1 MAVTSDVNF
10 KYEKKNQFS
19 GQNAKVQFS
28 VTERSN
34 LIGCTGAINRLV
46 KQYYFTLQYKSS
58 QLVKNKIEF
67 HFNFYRICMSSIV
80 LVPNKAI

>member
-34 LIGCTGAINRLV
+34 LIGCTARV
-46 KQYYFTLQYKSS
+46 
-58 QLVKNKIEF
+58 QLIAWSNNTTSLYSTKVHNWSKTK
-67 HFNFYRICMSSIV
+67 
-80 LVPNKAI
+80 